1 MTVSFL
7 RRRKRSFR
15 REPGRCGAL
24 VPGLVAIAVY
34 LAAVAVIA
42 PVPHG
47 RMLYDG
53 LLPQP
58 PYRWVR
64 PPAAR
69 RGDNEPPQPYTTFLP
84 LTAGGS
90 VPAEFATDD
99 LQATLTLPGNVVE
112 PRPGETKARVTLTP
126 LDPEALAPPPA
137 GRRFDGNA
145 YRMAAVYEGSGA
157 PVELRGPVTVV
168 LRYAAHATTILR
180 LKKTGDTVA
189 WIRLPTTVFTG
200 SQENLARSDTLGVF
214 VVSNP

>member
-1 MTVSFL
+1 MIVT
-7 RRRKRSFR
+7 
-15 REPGRCGAL
+15 A
-24 VPGLVAIAVY
+24 Y
-34 LAAVAVIA
+34 LAAVALIPPA
-42 PVPHG
+42 PHG

-53 LLPQP
+53 LMPQP

-64 PPAAR
+64 PPAWR

-84 LTAGGS
+84 LAAGGS

-99 LQATLTLPGNVVE
+99 LQATITFPANVVE

-145 YRMAAVYEGSGA
+145 YRIDAAYETSGA
-157 PVELRGPVTVV
+157 PVKLRGPVTIV
-168 LRYAAHATTILR
+168 LRYAAHATTMLR
-180 LKKTGDTVA
+180 LEKTADKAA
-189 WIRLPTTVFTG
+189 WVRLPTTVFTG
-200 SQENLARSDTLGVF
+200 SQEDLAHSDGLGVF